1 MSLVSQ
7 INNKKILFLS
17 ALDFKEKSIQVIRKT
32 PEAYAKAGWDV
43 HYVVARDESR
53 HSNYCYEKVIEVE
66 GVKTYRF
73 NWPLQ
78 WIRDQISSRVPL
90 LLLTKLISLLVVIR
104 LAWNGA
110 KIFRNTKIE
119 VVYGYEV
126 HGVLAI
132 HLLSLFGLNRG
143 KRKVSRFQGT
153 FLNEMIE
160 AKQYGRI
167 LFNYDLCLALW
178 LPSQLCIMTNDGTQG
193 DKALEKIA
201 SRNLRVFRFWVNGVD
216 VKIPEAK
223 QVAKIREKLNPLA
236 EVIFLSVSR
245 LVKWK
250 RVDRALR
257 VFSVLKDKYKITE
270 FKYIILGEGQERA
283 SLEALA
289 KDLGL
294 FKQVLFMGAVS
305 NSEVRNYL
313 EVADYF
319 ISTYDSSN
327 VGNPLL
333 EAIGA
338 NKIIFT
344 LNNGDTNRW
353 IRHGVNGFIYDVDDN
368 LFGSIARDM
377 YEVMQ
382 DTVWR
387 AAIARGV
394 KATAVTK
401 LWPWQERLDAEINA
415 VGDLFLQ

>member
-1 MSLVSQ
+1 M
-7 INNKKILFLS
+7 NNKKILFLS

-78 WIRDQISSRVPL
+78 WIRDQISSRISL
-90 LLLTKLISLLVVIR
+90 LLLTKVISLLVVIR

-110 KIFRNTKIE
+110 KILHTTKID

-132 HLLSLFGLNRG
+132 HLLSLFGLNINKD

-167 LFNYDLCLALW
+167 LFNFDLFLALW
-178 LPSQLCIMTNDGTQG
+178 LPSHLCIMTDDGTQG
-193 DKALEKIA
+193 DKALLKI
-201 SRNLRVFRFWVNGVD
+201 SSKNLPVLHFWVNGVD
-216 VKIPEAK
+216 VKIQEAK
-223 QVAKIREKLNPLA
+223 QVEKIRDKLNPLA
-236 EVIFLSVSR
+236 EVVVFLSVSR
-245 LVKWK
+245 LVNWK
-250 RVDRALR
+250 RVDRGIR
-257 VFSVLKDKYKITE
+257 VLSVLKDKYKITA
-270 FKYIILGEGQERA
+270 FKYIILGEGQERT

-294 FKQVLFMGAVS
+294 SKQVLFLGAVP

-333 EAIGA
+333 EALGA

-353 IRHGVNGFIYDVDDN
+353 IQHGVNGFIYDVDDN
-368 LFGSIARDM
+368 FFGSMARDM
-377 YEVMQ
+377 YAVMR
-382 DTVWR
+382 DTVLR
-387 AAIARGV
+387 TTISRGAKETAA
-394 KATAVTK
+394 TK
-401 LWPWQERLDAEINA
+401 LWSWQERLDAEINA
-415 VGDLFLQ
+415 VGNLFLQ